1 MSNIDLLIEV
11 ANGLGP
17 LCPSVIFVG
26 GSVTELYAT
35 DSSATEIR
43 FTDDVDCVLELVSYS
58 EFTKF
63 EEELRLLKFKN
74 DFDSNVICR
83 WIFNGIKVDIMPDN
97 AEVLG
102 FTNPWYRD
110 GILNSISYLL
120 PDNLQIRIFSP
131 AYFIASKMVAF
142 TNRGNNQFRTSADF

>member
-43 FTDDVDCVLELVSYS
+43 FTDDVDCVLE
-58 EFTKF
+58 
-63 EEELRLLKFKN
+63 
-74 DFDSNVICR
+74 
-83 WIFNGIKVDIMPDN
+83 
-97 AEVLG
+97 
-102 FTNPWYRD
+102 
-110 GILNSISYLL
+110 
-120 PDNLQIRIFSP
+120 
-131 AYFIASKMVAF
+131 
-142 TNRGNNQFRTSADF
+142 